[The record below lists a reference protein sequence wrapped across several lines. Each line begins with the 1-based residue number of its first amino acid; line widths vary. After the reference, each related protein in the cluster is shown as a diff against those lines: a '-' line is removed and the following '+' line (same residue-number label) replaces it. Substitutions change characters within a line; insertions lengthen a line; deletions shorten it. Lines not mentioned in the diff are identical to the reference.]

1 MPSYWRKVNN
11 MEKAIAIIIA
21 SVVAIAMAV
30 FMSFVLS
37 WPLYMLW
44 NGCLVG
50 AVRGVNEVT
59 WLQAWGLSILFGL
72 MFKTT
77 VNTK

>member
-1 MPSYWRKVNN
+1 
-11 MEKAIAIIIA
+11 MEKGIAIIVA
-21 SVVAIAMAV
+21 GTVALVVLVVI
-30 FMSFVLS
+30 SFVLS

-50 AVRGVNEVT
+50 AIRGVNEVT
-59 WLQAWGLSILFGL
+59 WLQAWGLNVLFGL

-77 VNTK
+77 VKTK